1 MASLDRLVDIM
12 AREGGTA
19 SALADILHRMDQ
31 ALYEW
36 RQWVESVLGV
46 GSNIGERLHK
56 AVFVVRDQRDKISS
70 SCLVQP
76 TTVRSCCSLPTAAE
90 IATYCPAFV
99 TQYSS
104 DLHMLVWLLAR
115 YYRTGKVQDLDF
127 QLTGAGA
134 GCW

>member
-19 SALADILHRMDQ
+19 SALAD
-31 ALYEW
+31 
-36 RQWVESVLGV
+36 
-46 GSNIGERLHK
+46 
-56 AVFVVRDQRDKISS
+56 
-70 SCLVQP
+70 
-76 TTVRSCCSLPTAAE
+76 

-115 YYRTGKVQDLDF
+115 YYRTGKVQDLNF
-127 QLTGAGA
+127 QLPGAGA
-134 GCW
+134 GCWRHSD